1 MWLLWGR
8 TLGGEVRSWE
18 ASKEVVTTIQAE
30 NGVGLN
36 QMTAVEVVRSGG
48 ILDKLKIQIQRHL
61 LIDQN

>member
-1 MWLLWGR
+1 M
-8 TLGGEVRSWE
+8 RSWE